1 MFGRSRPVPFHPYGR
16 RRARWNLPGWLW
28 LLLAGIAAGAAGV
41 VIVQERYLP
50 PRLSANASASL
61 RSSFER
67 ADAERNQLKG
77 ELGAAAAQRDTA
89 LSERKQLTG
98 ELAAS
103 RATTDQLRDEVG
115 AVVAVLPADPRGGS
129 VEVRAARFALKGSTL
144 AYDLVLTRERAMGKP
159 MAGVVQLVVAGESAR
174 GNATALTL
182 TPLALSIGSHQI
194 MRGSLALPDGFKPR
208 QTTVQVLDRVD
219 GKSLGMRVL
228 PVLRAN
234 SR

>member
-16 RRARWNLPGWLW
+16 RRARWNLPAWLW

-50 PRLSANASASL
+50 PRLSANASARL

-89 LSERKQLTG
+89 LSEREQLTG

-129 VEVRAARFALKGSTL
+129 VEVRAARFAVKDGTL
-144 AYDLVLTRERAMGKP
+144 TYDLVLTRERAAGKT
-159 MAGVVQLVVAGESAR
+159 MAGVVQLVVTGEAAR
-174 GNATALTL
+174 GSNTGLTL
-182 TPLALSIGSHQI
+182 TPLAVLIGGHQI
-194 MRGSLALPDGFKPR
+194 VHGSAALPDGFKPR
-208 QTTVQVLDRVD
+208 QTTVQVLDRVG
-219 GKSLGMRVL
+219 GKTLGMRVL
-228 PVLRAN
+228 PMLSVR
-234 SR
+234 RP